1 MSIDNFLAIGIIGV
15 FLSLIIQVIKKMFG
29 TDNAKTKVITIVL
42 SIGVGSF
49 YYFLKD
55 TIYWQTI
62 IGVLAAASTV
72 YALFFN
78 NSKQE

>member
-1 MSIDNFLAIGIIGV
+1 MSIDNFLAIGIVGV
-15 FLSLIIQVIKKMFG
+15 FLSLAIQIIKKVFG
-29 TDNAKTKVITIVL
+29 TSNSKTKVLTIILAVA
-42 SIGVGSF
+42 VGSF

-62 IGVLAAASTV
+62 IGVLASASTV

-78 NSKQE
+78 NIKK

>member
-1 MSIDNFLAIGIIGV
+1 MSIDNFLAIGIVGV
-15 FLSLIIQVIKKMFG
+15 FLSLTIQIIKKVFG
-29 TDNAKTKVITIVL
+29 TSNSKTKVITIVL
-42 SIGVGSF
+42 SIAVGSF

-62 IGVLAAASTV
+62 VGVLAAASTV

-78 NSKQE
+78 NVKK

>member
-1 MSIDNFLAIGIIGV
+1 MSIDNFLAIGIVGV
-15 FLSLIIQVIKKMFG
+15 FLSLAIQIIKKVFG
-29 TDNAKTKVITIVL
+29 TSNSKTKVITIILAVA
-42 SIGVGSF
+42 VGSF

-62 IGVLAAASTV
+62 IGVLASASTV

-78 NSKQE
+78 NIKK

>member
-1 MSIDNFLAIGIIGV
+1 MSIDNFLAIGIVGV
-15 FLSLIIQVIKKMFG
+15 FLSLAIQIIKKVFG
-29 TDNAKTKVITIVL
+29 TSNSKTKVITIILAVA
-42 SIGVGSF
+42 VGSF

-62 IGVLAAASTV
+62 VGVLASASTV

-78 NSKQE
+78 NIKK